1 MRALVISISLISIL
15 IFSAVDLEAVRYP
28 YPYFPQPEH
37 SASAVFGP
45 LSILTNPA
53 ALALHQ
59 DIELMLMHSF
69 NTEKFGGDNSI
80 MFSRSGFGF
89 AWQQYRLNISPTVNA
104 YSLAFGSHISNGFY
118 YGLSY
123 RFMKTDDG
131 NAYHNDHFWDLG
143 AVYQPNR
150 RLSLGFTANNLRRME
165 FGGNKTEIEYTLS
178 AGYRPFLERV
188 TLSADWQWSEGEAF
202 DDGYFR
208 GYLSTR
214 IKRGWGVF
222 ASVDQEGFFGI
233 GFSLSMGNRQ
243 LGSYHS
249 FDDDAEYRSGVIYSG
264 MSYRP
269 YGWILP
275 LKKNFLNLKISGS
288 YPETDRNRLFWQK
301 PTTTFGEL
309 VTALGR
315 ALEDQSID
323 GLYLDIDNPRLG
335 WAQIQELRSII
346 KKFRQKNKAV
356 VAYLGNLS
364 GNGSYYLASAAER
377 VAMRKVDALNL
388 VGILA
393 EVTFYRNTLDK
404 LGIEAELEHAGKY
417 KSLADIYT
425 RDSISEP
432 HREAVNTLL
441 DDLYDVFIDDLA
453 ESRGFTRDSIIYLIN
468 SGPFISEDALT
479 GGLIDTV
486 LYPDQIEDWLKQH
499 FRGMAE
505 VGFSEYAKRIPY
517 DYEWGLPDLVAV
529 IPIEGSLVL
538 GRGGED
544 LIFGRTVGDE
554 EIIASIRYARNN
566 DRIKAVILRLN
577 TPGGMGLASDLIV
590 RELSFLAD
598 EKPLIISMGNVAAS
612 AGYHIATAGEYIF
625 AQPSS
630 ITGSI
635 GVVYGKVNIERMR
648 EKIGLNTYHFKRGKN
663 ADFYS
668 ASTAFSDSQKK
679 HLRYQL
685 DQMYANFVQTVADS
699 RELSFEYVDSV
710 AQGRVWS
717 GASAFDLKLVD
728 QYGGLSDAVAYAI
741 LSAGLD
747 SNYCEI
753 VSFPVRPAELFD
765 FGFSLRSLMRYAS
778 KTLQINSE
786 QVDRQYSPF
795 DLQFL
800 YMLPF
805 RLKIY

>member
-1 MRALVISISLISIL
+1 MRTLIISIFLVSIFL
-15 IFSAVDLEAVRYP
+15 LSVVELEAVRYP

-37 SASAVFGP
+37 SVSAVFGP

-53 ALALHQ
+53 ALALNQ
-59 DIELMLMHSF
+59 DIEMMFLHSF
-69 NTEKFGGDNSI
+69 NKEKFGGDNSI

-89 AWQQYRLNISPTVNA
+89 AWQQYRLNISPTINS

-131 NAYHNDHFWDLG
+131 NAYHNDHFWDIG

-165 FGGNKTEIEYTLS
+165 FGGNETEIEYVLS
-178 AGYRPFLERV
+178 GGYRPFPDRV

-202 DDGYFR
+202 GDGYFR
-208 GYLSTR
+208 GYLSAR

-222 ASVDQEGFFGI
+222 ASVDQDGFFGI
-233 GFSLSMGNRQ
+233 GFSLKIGNRQ

-264 MSYRP
+264 VSYRP
-269 YGWILP
+269 YGWLLP
-275 LKKNFLNLKISGS
+275 LKKNFLKLKISGS
-288 YPETDRNRLFWQK
+288 YPETDRKNYFWQQ
-301 PTTTFGEL
+301 PTATFSDL
-309 VTALGR
+309 VNTLGR
-315 ALEDQSID
+315 ALEDDNID

-335 WAQIQELRSII
+335 WAQIQELRAII
-346 KKFRQKNKAV
+346 EKFRQKNKIV

-364 GNGSYYLASAAER
+364 GNGSYYLASAAEN

-393 EVTFYRNTLDK
+393 EVTFYKNTLDK
-404 LGIEAELEHAGKY
+404 LGIEAELQNAGKF

-453 ESRGFTRDSIIYLIN
+453 ENRGFTRDSILELIN
-468 SGPFISEDALT
+468 SGPFISEDALA

-486 LYPDQIEDWLKQH
+486 LYPDQIDDWLEKQ
-499 FRGMAE
+499 FQGMTE
-505 VGFSEYAKRIPY
+505 VGFSEYAKHIPY
-517 DYEWGLPDLVAV
+517 DYEWGLPDQLAI

-554 EIIASIRYARNN
+554 EIIASIRYARSN

-590 RELSFLAD
+590 RELNLLA
-598 EKPLIISMGNVAAS
+598 EKKPLVISMGNVAAS

-625 AQPSS
+625 AQPST

-635 GVVYGKVNIERMR
+635 GVVYGKVNVERMR
-648 EKIGLNTYHFKRGKN
+648 EQIGLTTYHFKRGEN

-668 ASTAFSDSQKK
+668 SSTGFSDSQKK

-685 DQMYANFVQTVADS
+685 DRMYDNFVQTVAES
-699 RELSFEYVDSV
+699 RNLSFDYVDSV

-717 GASAFDLKLVD
+717 GSSAIDLKLVD
-728 QYGGLSDAVAYAI
+728 QFGGLSDAIAYTI
-741 LSAGLD
+741 ERAGLD
-747 SNYCEI
+747 SDYCQM

-765 FGFSLRSLMRYAS
+765 LGFSLRSLMRYAS
-778 KTLQINSE
+778 KFLAINSE